1 MRRILLRG
9 ALMCAVSG
17 CLLTAAS
24 AAAAA
29 ETSGETTT
37 VLYVGGTGGSLG
49 ELVADDMFFT
59 QEDFL
64 SGAYRDDAMVVV
76 DYPSALWPLTGMA
89 DMRFGESVAIGA
101 ANLRTA
107 VRSTSGRVIVAGV
120 SQGAVAVQSA
130 MAILNENPAVPSDT
144 VFILIADP
152 NLGVFQPYGELLPV
166 FDYVPEPLPETR
178 FDVIVV
184 INEYDGWAD
193 PIADPTNPLAVANAL
208 MAMRYVHPFAQNSDL
223 STVPPENISVHV
235 NSQGGITT
243 TYLVPTVQLPL
254 TTPLREW
261 GTPDPVVD
269 RIDDTLRP
277 IIDAGYDRG
286 AEPDLS
292 LESHLQVPLRST
304 PQLEHPRRAHQRGD
318 QTTKDRGQQDRHT
331 QREVPAPHQEGEL
344 RRLGVLGDEDQ
355 QDNQHQEA
363 KNQRDP
369 QRAGASERDI

>member
-1 MRRILLRG
+1 MRRLLLRG
-9 ALMCAVSG
+9 ALMSTVSG
-17 CLLTAAS
+17 FLLAAAS
-24 AAAAA
+24 GAAAA
-29 ETSGETTT
+29 ESSGATTT
-37 VLYVGGTGGSLG
+37 VLFAGGTGGSLG
-49 ELVADDMFFT
+49 ATVADDRFGT
-59 QEDFL
+59 PEDIL
-64 SGAYRDDAMVVV
+64 GGAHRDDTMVVV
-76 DYPSALWPLTGMA
+76 DYPSAMWPLTGLS

-101 ANLRTA
+101 ANLGTV
-107 VRSTSGRVIVAGV
+107 VRSTPGRVIVAGV

-152 NLGVFQPYGELLPV
+152 NLGLFQPHGELLPV

-193 PIADPTNPLAVANAL
+193 PIADPTNPLTVANAL
-208 MAMRYVHPFAQNSDL
+208 LAMQYVHPFAQNSDL

-254 TTPLREW
+254 TMPLREW

-286 AEPDLS
+286 SEPDLS
-292 LESHLQVPLRST
+292 LESHLQVSLRST
-304 PQLEHPRRAHQRGD
+304 PQLEHPRRTHQRGD
-318 QTTKDRGQQDRHT
+318 QTAKDRGQQDRHT

-344 RRLGVLGDEDQ
+344 RRLGVLGNEDQ
-355 QDNQHQEA
+355 QDNQHQKA
-363 KNQRDP
+363 QNQRDP
-369 QRAGASERDI
+369 QRPGASERDI